1 MREEIR
7 SKILRHLADNRIMS
21 VATLRPDGWPQ
32 ATIVGYAS
40 EGLTLYFVCSK
51 DSQKAQNLARDDRV
65 SLTIGR
71 DTTSPFEIEGLSM
84 AAHARP
90 VDDEPTIAHALDL
103 MAAKYPE
110 YRELPDL
117 DMSQTQMMRVTPTV
131 ISVLDYRLGFG
142 HADLVEIELAA

>member
-1 MREEIR
+1 MRDEIR
-7 SKILRHLADNRIMS
+7 TKILRHLADNRIMS

-40 EGLTLYFVCSK
+40 EGLTLYFVCGK
-51 DSQKAQNLARDDRV
+51 GSQKAQNLALDGRV

-84 AAHARP
+84 AARARP
-90 VDDEPTIAHALDL
+90 VDDRAAIARALGL
-103 MAAKYPE
+103 MAEKYPE
-110 YRELPDL
+110 YLELPDL
-117 DMSQTQMMRVTPTV
+117 DMSQTLMVRVAPTV

-142 HADLVEIELAA
+142 HADLVEVEAA

>member
-1 MREEIR
+1 MRDEIR
-7 SKILRHLADNRIMS
+7 QKILRHLAENRIMS

-32 ATIVGYAS
+32 VTIVGYGS
-40 EGLTLYFVCSK
+40 EGLTIYFVCGR
-51 DSQKAQNLARDDRV
+51 DSQKAKNLARDDRV

-84 AAHARP
+84 AARARA
-90 VDDEPTIAHALDL
+90 VEEPAAVAHALDL

-110 YRELPDL
+110 YLELPDL
-117 DMSQTQMMRVTPTV
+117 DMSQTRMFRVTPTV

-142 HADLVEIELAA
+142 HTDLVEVESA